1 MEIEAT
7 AKQKVKIDVSEIEA
21 LRILCKVLDMD
32 FVLDEDR
39 DFYVNE
45 SGEVWETVNGRDKR
59 FDDRGDLFIAL
70 RNVAVNIVPNVA
82 FRSAPYIYN
91 MEE

>member
-1 MEIEAT
+1 MQFEVTE
-7 AKQKVKIDVSEIEA
+7 KRKVNIDISEIEA

-32 FVLDEDR
+32 FLLDEDR

-45 SGEVWETVNGRDKR
+45 SSEVWETVSGRDKHI
-59 FDDRGDLFIAL
+59 DDRGDLFIAL

-82 FRSAPYIYN
+82 FRNAPYIYSR
-91 MEE
+91 EE